1 MENNN
6 FFNSLSKG
14 LMADVAK
21 IMNETKMKT
30 QNEDKARI
38 GTLAQRTQAYRNDK
52 SNELKGDQHKIDA
65 NGNGKVDAHDFKLLR
80 GKKKVTEDAEGLD
93 ELSKSTLANYI
104 SKGARNLTGHAV
116 VAGAEYEKGSTPKRP
131 WRKMDNREKGIATAA
146 KKMTKEEIE
155 AIDELSNATLG
166 SYVKKATNQAFNKG
180 FAGGANLSRGQEHEK
195 EGEAQ
200 VNKAVK
206 RVIGVNKA
214 VNKMTKEE
222 VEELDELSNRMLK
235 SYANKANKQGVK
247 IARVGA
253 TQAPGEEDRA
263 RKLRNRQDGEDL
275 ARTKLA
281 MRREEVEDL
290 DEALDAAARYGHH
303 YVAIKEIL
311 KSIDQHVKNHKDD
324 ALKHRDYKGKKGVN
338 WGHVGDL
345 NQVHSQLSDIH
356 DRLAQQGEY
365 KSSMV
370 GESIN
375 EATRGRPRKDLGY
388 TINPSNK
395 QKLMHDNPEH
405 MKTLE
410 ILRDKGVVP
419 SPAVEPGQHIMNQLQ
434 KAKLS
439 MREGEK
445 VTFGDG
451 SSHVIPG
458 HHAASILTKYAGMK
472 PSEKEIFQ
480 KKISKSH
487 EAFKSEL

>member
-222 VEELDELSNRMLK
+222 VE
-235 SYANKANKQGVK
+235 
-247 IARVGA
+247 
-253 TQAPGEEDRA
+253 
-263 RKLRNRQDGEDL
+263 
-275 ARTKLA
+275 
-281 MRREEVEDL
+281 DL